1 MCEATAFFDP
11 RRSLSKQIV
20 ERRPRSREFGGFLRY
35 VSPLLGFEVITEIGL
50 VLFAH
55 FLSCG
60 LFAMFG
66 VGRVVLDAHLAD
78 VQLSV
83 TRLTNVEPTKRQ
95 AKCG

>member
-1 MCEATAFFDP
+1 MFDP
-11 RRSLSKQIV
+11 CRSLSKQIV
-20 ERRPRSREFGGFLRY
+20 ERRPRSREFGSFLRD
-35 VSPLLGFEVITEIGL
+35 VSPLLGFEVIAEISL

-55 FLSCG
+55 FLSRG

-66 VGRVVLDAHLAD
+66 VRRVVLDAHLAD

-83 TRLTNVEPTKRQ
+83 TCFTNFEPTKRQ